1 MSRSS
6 AETLFTALQDVVGD
20 RVSRSEADIESHSGD
35 HSAYKPARPD
45 VVCFP
50 ESTADVVAIVQCCQ
64 RMETPVVAYG
74 AGSSLE
80 GHVLPVRGGVSLD
93 MQRMNRVLR
102 VDVEDADCTVQAGVR
117 RKQLNA
123 ELEGTGLFF
132 PVDPGADA
140 TLGGM
145 AATRASGTS
154 SVRYGTMRD
163 NVVSLQVVLAD
174 GRLIETG
181 TRARKS
187 ASGYDLTRLFV
198 GSEGTLGIITEVTLR
213 LYPIPPYFVAAVA
226 AFSTLA
232 EAVAVVVQVRRAGIP
247 IARIELLDALMMRGI
262 NRHAGLSYP
271 EAPTLFME
279 FSGEHD
285 EVRRQREWVER
296 EVWAGGGTSFTW
308 ASDAEERAALWHARH
323 NAHYAAK
330 GLRPGARS
338 KGTDVCVPLSKLTEC
353 LARVEQDMAGTFLM
367 APLVG
372 HVGDGNFHLQYLIDP
387 EKPEEVAESERLHE
401 RLVRHALEL
410 GGTCSGEHG
419 VGLGKTR
426 FMQEEHGEALGVLQA
441 IKEALDPRGLLNP
454 GKMLPSRSL

>member
-1 MSRSS
+1 
-6 AETLFTALQDVVGD
+6 
-20 RVSRSEADIESHSGD
+20 
-35 HSAYKPARPD
+35 
-45 VVCFP
+45 
-50 ESTADVVAIVQCCQ
+50 
-64 RMETPVVAYG
+64 
-74 AGSSLE
+74 
-80 GHVLPVRGGVSLD
+80 LD
-93 MQRMNRVLR
+93 LSRMNRVLR
-102 VDVEDADCTVQAGVR
+102 VDVDDADCTVQAGVR

-123 ELEGTGLFF
+123 ELAPTGLFF

-163 NVVSLQVVLAD
+163 NVIALQVVLAD

-181 TRARKS
+181 SRARKS

-198 GSEGTLGIITEVTLR
+198 GSEGTLGVITEVTLR
-213 LYPIPPYFVAAVA
+213 LYPVPAYVVAAVA
-226 AFSTLA
+226 PFGSLA
-232 EAVAVVVQVRRAGIP
+232 EAVGVVVKVRRAGIP
-247 IARIELLDALMMRGI
+247 IGRIELLDALMIRGI
-262 NRHAGLSYP
+262 NAYAGLTHP

-279 FSGEHD
+279 FSGTRE
-285 EVRRQREWVER
+285 EVEGQLRQVEALVR
-296 EVWAGGGTSFTW
+296 AGGGRDFTW
-308 ASDAEERAALWHARH
+308 ASDAGERAALWHARH

-338 KGTDVCVPLSKLTEC
+338 KGTDVCVPLSRLAEC
-353 LARVEQDMAGTFLM
+353 LARVQADMAGTFLM

-387 EKPEEVAESERLHE
+387 ERPEEVAESERLHE
-401 RLVRHALEL
+401 QLVRHALEL

-426 FMQEEHGEALGVLQA
+426 FMAAEHGEALHVLHT
-441 IKEALDPRGLLNP
+441 IKQALDPAGLLNP
-454 GKMLPSRSL
+454 GKMLPPA